1 VLHKRR
7 DRDPSGRNQAGEN
20 IVGERKTMLRQRL
33 VPLSSMAS
41 SSSHEFVRSWL
52 SSAIVE
58 THFPPTPPRSNV
70 PPRPSKRKR
79 ANSMPPATTSGRA
92 SPKRR
97 RTEQEE
103 DVSPAQSASQIG
115 RSNPFDLTDRTTLS
129 AVTSQS
135 GISSPKRTASP
146 TREASIKLRTGIPA
160 IAVNPISG
168 LREKPPELVRR
179 LRDTLSNGF
188 ETGFIPACLEVCIY
202 QLRFATVHS
211 G

>member
-1 VLHKRR
+1 
-7 DRDPSGRNQAGEN
+7 
-20 IVGERKTMLRQRL
+20 MLRQHL

-52 SSAIVE
+52 NSAIVE
-58 THFPPTPPRSNV
+58 AHFPPTPPQSDK

-79 ANSMPPATTSGRA
+79 ANSLPPTTTSGRA

-97 RTEQEE
+97 RTEQGE
-103 DVSPAQSASQIG
+103 VSPAQSASQIG
-115 RSNPFDLTDRTTLS
+115 RSNTFDLTDRTTLS

-135 GISSPKRTASP
+135 GISSPRRAASP

-160 IAVNPISG
+160 ITVNPISG

-188 ETGFIPACLEVCIY
+188 ETGFIPACLEVRIY

-211 G
+211 GLHYFK

>member
-1 VLHKRR
+1 
-7 DRDPSGRNQAGEN
+7 
-20 IVGERKTMLRQRL
+20 MLRQRL

-135 GISSPKRTASP
+135 GTSSPKRTASP